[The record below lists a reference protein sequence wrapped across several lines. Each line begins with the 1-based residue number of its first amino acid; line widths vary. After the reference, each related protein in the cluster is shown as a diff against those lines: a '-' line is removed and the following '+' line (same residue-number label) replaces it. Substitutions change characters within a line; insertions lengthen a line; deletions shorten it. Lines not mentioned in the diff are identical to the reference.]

1 MASDA
6 NRICKPNERFLPKK
20 LRQMSSDEMAKLI
33 QIESVFLLGN
43 DFQNISTIVNTI
55 TQMTSVHCNR
65 TCVFCIL

>member
-1 MASDA
+1 
-6 NRICKPNERFLPKK
+6 
-20 LRQMSSDEMAKLI
+20 MSSDEMAKLI
-33 QIESVFLLGN
+33 QIESVFLLGK